1 MSLYPWGVVPQ
12 SSPLLAQACVSK
24 FCLLQGSLPPSLH
37 DGSLGSQALQGSTR
51 LPCWPSSC
59 LPVQTL
65 CPGTQLPWKPW
76 LLAAAPIPPR
86 GAASWEQK
94 PVFLLPFLLLYPC
107 LVFSLASLLCH
118 PSQGLPVLS
127 GTRKEPWS
135 RQSPSREDQRHRLF
149 CVSLSLVSAGQWVLK
164 RKGWVRPPA
173 GPSPPSEVDSPGV
186 RRVRQGGAGV
196 SLLRPQGQ
204 DLSP

>member
-1 MSLYPWGVVPQ
+1 MMGLWVPRLSRAPLGCPAGLLPASLSRPSVLGP
-12 SSPLLAQACVSK
+12 SSLGGL
-24 FCLLQGSLPPSLH
+24 GSLL
-37 DGSLGSQALQGSTR
+37 
-51 LPCWPSSC
+51 LPQPH
-59 LPVQTL
+59 
-65 CPGTQLPWKPW
+65 PG
-76 LLAAAPIPPR
+76 
-86 GAASWEQK
+86 GAASWEPK

-127 GTRKEPWS
+127 GTRKETWS
-135 RQSPSREDQRHRLF
+135 WQSPSREDQRHRLF
-149 CVSLSLVSAGQWVLK
+149 CVSLSLVSAG
-164 RKGWVRPPA
+164 
-173 GPSPPSEVDSPGV
+173 PSPPSEVDSPGM